1 MAEALSRD
9 APGAVVPALGPARV
23 PHGAAP
29 PPLRAA
35 GLAPS
40 RAWSCAST
48 SSACC
53 WRCSPSRPSSSS
65 DHRRPPSAP
74 RLAPPG
80 RGGGPL
86 RPGRGPAAGP
96 ARARRP
102 PGRRAAGRRRGCGAG
117 RRAGAAGRLR
127 VVGRGRPAGARAGRD
142 FVVWSPGIPVTHPL
156 AVAARAAGLPVLS
169 ELEIGYL
176 AARAPFLCVTGTN
189 GKSTTTHLA
198 GALLRG
204 AGRQAE
210 VCGNIGRAL
219 CEVAE
224 SVPPTGLLVVE
235 VSSFQLETVDRL
247 KPFVATWLNLT
258 PDHLDRHGDFAAYG
272 AAKQRLFERQDET
285 DYAVWNADDPEV
297 MARRDR
303 ARRLARVL
311 GDARPVEDGAAAVD
325 GRIRLGWRGGVEEL
339 METRE
344 LRLRGRHNVMNALAA
359 VTTVMPLEPAPDAL
373 RAVLREYGGLE
384 HRLEPV
390 ATVAGVPFVND
401 SKATNTSSLEVA
413 LLSFES
419 PVVLIAG
426 GRDKGQDFAPL
437 APLVRERTAGGR
449 ADRRGRGPHRLALAG
464 GAGAAG
470 GLAGRGG
477 GDGLRRRAARRRAG
491 PAPVLLS
498 PGCASFDMFADFEDR
513 GRRFKEEVA
522 RLAAREE
529 GA

>member
-1 MAEALSRD
+1 MTID
-9 APGAVVPALGPARV
+9 ARHPLPGQRPLVV
-23 PHGAAP
+23 GAA
-29 PPLRAA
+29 RS
-35 GLAPS
+35 GLAAA
-40 RAWSCAST
+40 RLLA
-48 SSACC
+48 
-53 WRCSPSRPSSSS
+53 RHGL
-65 DHRRPPSAP
+65 DV
-74 RLAPPG
+74 RLADA
-80 RGGGPL
+80 RFGGE
-86 RPGRGPAAGP
+86 
-96 ARARRP
+96 
-102 PGRRAAGRRRGCGAG
+102 
-117 RRAGAAGRLR
+117 AGAAQGQDLVRQ
-127 VVGRGRPAGARAGRD
+127 GACASWDVDEPRALEGRD

-156 AVAARAAGLPVLS
+156 VAAAAGAGLPVLS

-176 AARAPFLCVTGTN
+176 AARAPFLCITGTN

-258 PDHLDRHGDFAAYG
+258 PDHLERHGSFDGYG
-272 AAKQRLFERQDET
+272 AAKQRLFARQDET

-297 MARRDR
+297 MARRAGR
-303 ARRLARVL
+303 GAWLEFSAQ
-311 GDARPVEDGAAAVD
+311 RPVEDGAAAVD
-325 GRIRLGWRGGVEEL
+325 GRIRLGWRGGLEEL
-339 METRE
+339 MRTDE

-426 GRDKGQDFAPL
+426 GRDKGQDFTPL
-437 APLVRERTAGGR
+437 APLVRERTLAVVLIGEG
-449 ADRRGRGPHRLALAG
+449 ADRMASHWPAVPTLRAGSLAEAVEV
-464 GAGAAG
+464 AFATA
-470 GLAGRGG
+470 
-477 GDGLRRRAARRRAG
+477 RRAAGG

-498 PGCASFDMFADFEDR
+498 PGCASFDMFTDFEDR